1 MFPTRLV
8 GHSSSTLVA
17 FLSTAATGVLRH
29 LWLRRPPLHVA
40 AARPVPSVMTPGARP
55 VRGHGHGHSHGH
67 GVGGGYYGLPVD
79 PGARAGAPT
88 PPLPASASSRGARSA
103 GSSASGASGSSSR
116 GLLGVSGGVV
126 KPAKTK
132 FYAVAHGRGGPAVY
146 PTWAECQRQVQGVP
160 GARFKS
166 FRTLAEAQSFAATG
180 GPLGRGGGGGSASAS
195 ATPALVP
202 GMDPALRGGLPG
214 LSGGAGGGR
223 SSGISAAAA
232 RGVRRFHASS
242 SNSTAQQ
249 SSTAAA
255 GQPRQMESMSEADV
269 AAAAAAAARGLEA
282 DRGKVV
288 IFTDGA
294 CSNNGFEGAVAGVGV
309 WFGDGDGRNVSEGLP
324 GSIQTNQR
332 AEMMG
337 VIRALEVVLQGGA
350 DVGVVDGGGG
360 GGVSGGGGGHG
371 GYSGGGDH
379 SGYASGGGVHGGV
392 HGYANGGGHGLYGGS
407 VGGGPASAA
416 SHVVWQGVPVSA
428 PPVLRPVVIKT
439 DSSYTC
445 KGLNSWVAGWKTKGW
460 KTSAGKEV
468 KNRDLWE
475 RLDWLLAAARRPG
488 RGVEVEWVKGH
499 AGLAGNEGADRLA
512 VAGIG
517 K

>member
-1 MFPTRLV
+1 
-8 GHSSSTLVA
+8 
-17 FLSTAATGVLRH
+17 
-29 LWLRRPPLHVA
+29 
-40 AARPVPSVMTPGARP
+40 MTPGARP

-79 PGARAGAPT
+79 PGARAGPPT
-88 PPLPASASSRGARSA
+88 PPLPASTSSRGPRSA
-103 GSSASGASGSSSR
+103 GPAAAASR

-126 KPAKTK
+126 KRAKTK

-146 PTWAECQRQVQGVP
+146 RTWAECQRQVQGVP

-166 FRTLAEAQSFAATG
+166 FRTLAEAQTFAASG
-180 GPLGRGGGGGSASAS
+180 GPLGRGGGGGGGAATAS

-202 GMDPALRGGLPG
+202 GMDPALRSGLPG
-214 LSGGAGGGR
+214 LGGAAAGGR
-223 SSGISAAAA
+223 AASVSATAA

-242 SNSTAQQ
+242 SSTAAQ
-249 SSTAAA
+249 SSTAAT

-269 AAAAAAAARGLEA
+269 AAAAAAAARGVEA

-309 WFGDGDGRNVSEGLP
+309 WFGEGDGRNVSEGLP

-360 GGVSGGGGGHG
+360 GGPAGSGVGHS
-371 GYSGGGDH
+371 GYGGGGDH
-379 SGYASGGGVHGGV
+379 GDYAGGGGVHGGV
-392 HGYANGGGHGLYGGS
+392 LGYPSGGGHGLYGGAVS
-407 VGGGPASAA
+407 GGPASAA
-416 SHVVWQGVPVSA
+416 SHVVWQGVPVA
-428 PPVLRPVVIKT
+428 PPPVLRPVVIKT

>member
-1 MFPTRLV
+1 MNDFTN
-8 GHSSSTLVA
+8 
-17 FLSTAATGVLRH
+17 
-29 LWLRRPPLHVA
+29 
-40 AARPVPSVMTPGARP
+40 
-55 VRGHGHGHSHGH
+55 
-67 GVGGGYYGLPVD
+67 
-79 PGARAGAPT
+79 
-88 PPLPASASSRGARSA
+88 SRGARSA

-232 RGVRRFHASS
+232 RGVRRLHASS

-294 CSNNGFEGAVAGVGV
+294 CSNNGFEGAVAGVG
-309 WFGDGDGRNVSEGLP
+309 
-324 GSIQTNQR
+324 
-332 AEMMG
+332 
-337 VIRALEVVLQGGA
+337 
-350 DVGVVDGGGG
+350 
-360 GGVSGGGGGHG
+360 
-371 GYSGGGDH
+371 
-379 SGYASGGGVHGGV
+379 
-392 HGYANGGGHGLYGGS
+392 
-407 VGGGPASAA
+407 
-416 SHVVWQGVPVSA
+416 GVPVSA